1 MCTEA
6 LSFVEDNVQLL
17 INKDVDSTLG
27 IDAVHRALATF
38 VRKVSYLPLT
48 GR

>member
-1 MCTEA
+1 MIELTPTITKY
-6 LSFVEDNVQLL
+6 NVQLL